1 LVDWQKEIILM
12 KKLIFLGKILLILL
26 ICIFGGSTA
35 MATTQTSNNTTK
47 INPPSTPVKLIF
59 IHHSVGGNWLA
70 HEYGGLV
77 NELNKNN
84 YYVNDVT
91 YGWEPAALT
100 NSFVKKIKRKILDKL
115 GKANQ
120 GAYSIGDRTDI
131 GHMPEWFLGPGS
143 NLIMASIYTENRE
156 TDNYGDHK
164 NSTSSIHLSN
174 PDPTSENQI
183 IMFKSCYPN
192 TLLKGKPNDPAS
204 PRLKN
209 LVHGFTAGSDEH
221 TVANAKRVFNDLLS
235 YFKNHPDKFFVIV
248 TPPPQTELP
257 EDGKIARD
265 FCNWLVHDWLK
276 ENNYPLN
283 NIMVFDLFNVLTT
296 GHGSKQN
303 DAGEEQ
309 GNHHRI
315 WNGEVQHIILKENS
329 LLVYPFEEGDNHP
342 SPAGLQK
349 ATQEFVPLLNYY
361 YNIWSNK

>member
-1 LVDWQKEIILM
+1 M

-26 ICIFGGSTA
+26 ICIFGGSTV
-35 MATTQTSNNTTK
+35 MATTQATDNIAK
-47 INPPSTPVKLIF
+47 INSPKNPVKLLF
-59 IHHSVGGNWLA
+59 IHHSVGGHWLA
-70 HEYGGLV
+70 HEKGGLV

-91 YGWEPAALT
+91 YDWEPAALT

-120 GAYSIGDRTDI
+120 GAYGIGDRTDI
-131 GHMPEWFLGPGS
+131 GHMPEWFLGPYS

-156 TDNYGDHK
+156 TDNYGDRK

-174 PDPTSENQI
+174 PDPSAENQI

-192 TLLKGKPNDPAS
+192 TLLKGKPDDPAAS
-204 PRLKN
+204 QPRN
-209 LVHGFTAGSDEH
+209 LVHSFTAGSDEH
-221 TVANAKRVFNDLLS
+221 TVANAKRVFNGLLS
-235 YFKNHPDKFFVIV
+235 YFGKHPDKFFVIV
-248 TPPPQTELP
+248 TPPPRNELP
-257 EDGKIARD
+257 EDGRIARG
-265 FCNWLVHDWLK
+265 FSNWLVHDWLK
-276 ENNYPLN
+276 ENNYLLN
-283 NIMVFDLFNVLTT
+283 NVMVFDLFNVLTS

-303 DAGEEQ
+303 DEGEEQ

-315 WNGEVQHIILKENS
+315 WNDNVQHIRQTEKS
-329 LLVYPFEEGDNHP
+329 LLVYPTKEGDNHP

-349 ATQEFVPLLNYY
+349 ATREFVPLLNYY